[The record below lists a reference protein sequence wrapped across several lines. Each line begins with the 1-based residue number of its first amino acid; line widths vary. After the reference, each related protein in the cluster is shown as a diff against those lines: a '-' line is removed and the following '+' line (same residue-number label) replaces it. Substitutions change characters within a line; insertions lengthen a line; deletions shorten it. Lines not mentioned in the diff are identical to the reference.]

1 MIADLEDRQR
11 ILRGLD
17 LGVNDYLIR
26 PVDKNEII
34 ARIKTQ
40 VRHKRYAD
48 SLRSNL
54 QAAMELAVVDPLTGL
69 NNRRYLEPHL
79 AALLEQAALRGRPI
93 SVMML
98 DIDHFKHVNDTYGHD
113 AGDQL
118 LKYFSARVK
127 RSVRG
132 ADLMCRLGGE
142 EFVVVMPDT
151 NLSTAQIVGERI
163 RAAVAGTPFPLEN
176 DAQSISV
183 TVSIGVADSPG
194 DEQPNALLK
203 RADQALYRS
212 KNTGRN
218 RVTSAA
224 A

>member
-1 MIADLEDRQR
+1 
-11 ILRGLD
+11 
-17 LGVNDYLIR
+17 
-26 PVDKNEII
+26 
-34 ARIKTQ
+34 
-40 VRHKRYAD
+40 
-48 SLRSNL
+48 
-54 QAAMELAVVDPLTGL
+54 GL

-79 AALLEQAALRGRPI
+79 GALLDQAALRGRPV

-98 DIDHFKHVNDTYGHD
+98 DIDHFKQVNDTHGHD

-118 LKYFSARVK
+118 LRSFSARVK

-151 NLSTAQIVGERI
+151 NLATAQIVGERI
-163 RAAVAGTPFPLEN
+163 RAAVAGNPFPLDN
-176 DAQSISV
+176 GAQSIRI

-194 DEQPNALLK
+194 AELPGALLK
-203 RADQALYRS
+203 RADQALYLS
-212 KNTGRN
+212 KNGGRN
-218 RVTSAA
+218 RVTTAA